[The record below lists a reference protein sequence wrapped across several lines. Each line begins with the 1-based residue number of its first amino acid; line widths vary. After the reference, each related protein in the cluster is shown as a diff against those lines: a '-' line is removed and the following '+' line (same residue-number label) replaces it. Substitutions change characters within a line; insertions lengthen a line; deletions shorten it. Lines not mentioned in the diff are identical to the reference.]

1 MTSNIE
7 ISPWGQPWEAE
18 HNRGPGIP
26 RSCCMS
32 TGKEE
37 NKNKARGERR
47 EQRRH
52 RREEREE
59 DDPLAC
65 AWRRDVAEASGRPPS
80 PISTNFFL
88 GLLGLPEPPPPSSPQ
103 RGNEVSSRPSAF
115 RRTSRAHLTSLML
128 FGSVLPGTSCSQPS
142 CQAFHVPGCKF
153 ACPRVPNIC
162 IALPP
167 EQQHLLLA

>member
-18 HNRGPGIP
+18 HNRGLGIP

-65 AWRRDVAEASGRPPS
+65 AWRRDVAEASGRPP